1 MHVTWDICWP
11 SKWGYVSRPK
21 SSLLRA
27 FHICEEAPSGG
38 TELSRRYAKRFCLML
53 RIVGLDL
60 QEMMFRVN
68 ERVCPLCTECK
79 IVFLQLPI
87 CLCFSFGVSIASLV
101 YVVIHFF
108 FFPRKFS
115 WIFEPLII
123 SVKKIKYLLLYIK
136 FFNSNL
142 FTSLFLTQSYIQ
154 GPSVTLFYAC
164 NSLFCTSSCIRKQKC

>member
-60 QEMMFRVN
+60 QEMMYRVN
-68 ERVCPLCTECK
+68 ERACRLCTKCK

-87 CLCFSFGVSIASLV
+87 CLCFSFGVSIASVV
-101 YVVIHFF
+101 YVIHFVF
-108 FFPRKFS
+108 FSRIFS
-115 WIFEPLII
+115 IKSFSYFLGWEDLFELLNLWTSYYQCKKDKVSFII
-123 SVKKIKYLLLYIK
+123 H
-136 FFNSNL
+136 
-142 FTSLFLTQSYIQ
+142 
-154 GPSVTLFYAC
+154 
-164 NSLFCTSSCIRKQKC
+164 

>member
-38 TELSRRYAKRFCLML
+38 TELSRRHAKRFCLML

-123 SVKKIKYLLLYIK
+123 SVKRIKYLLFTI
-136 FFNSNL
+136 NSSIQICLQVSLLHSHTYKVLL
-142 FTSLFLTQSYIQ
+142 FSHARWSAKLGLQNKE
-154 GPSVTLFYAC
+154 LHA
-164 NSLFCTSSCIRKQKC
+164 